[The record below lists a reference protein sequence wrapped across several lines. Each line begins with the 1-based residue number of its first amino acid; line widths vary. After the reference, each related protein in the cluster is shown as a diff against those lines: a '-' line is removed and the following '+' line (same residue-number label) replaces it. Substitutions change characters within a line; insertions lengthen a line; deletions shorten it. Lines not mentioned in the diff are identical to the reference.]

1 MRPSRQ
7 ATPADAGNGA
17 DGLRAK
23 VSYLSDPASYPER
36 PTAVE
41 LVQTHMSCVFLTDRH
56 AWKLKKPVRY
66 PFLDF
71 STREARRIDCEEE
84 LRLNRRLAADVYLEV
99 VPLALAPGGGFAL
112 GGGGEAADWLVKMR
126 RLPRRLM
133 LDQALREGGVERADV
148 TALIRAL
155 VDFYRG
161 AEPVPI
167 DPARY
172 RLRFESG
179 IREGYRELACGGYG
193 LPAQAIAAAEAGALA
208 ALERETVALERRARE
223 RRIVEG
229 HGDLRPEH
237 VCLGAQPLVID
248 CLEFN
253 RDWRVLDP
261 ADELAYL
268 ALECVHAGAAW
279 IGDVA
284 LASYREQAAD
294 PVPAGL
300 LAFYQAYRAGIRARL
315 CAWHLHDHPD
325 PADQGR
331 WIARA
336 QRYLDLAQRRACADP
351 VRP

>member
-1 MRPSRQ
+1 MTRTSTQEKVAFLGRPR
-7 ATPADAGNGA
+7 
-17 DGLRAK
+17 
-23 VSYLSDPASYPER
+23 SYAEQPR
-36 PTAVE
+36 AVE
-41 LVQTHMSCVFLTDRH
+41 VIETHMSWVFLTDRH
-56 AWKLKKPVRY
+56 AYKLKKPVRWNS
-66 PFLDF
+66 LDF
-71 STREARRIDCEEE
+71 STPELRRHHCEEE
-84 LRLNRRLAADVYLEV
+84 LRLNRRLAAGVYLGV
-99 VPLALAPGGGFAL
+99 IALTVEANGALAL
-112 GGGGEAADWLVKMR
+112 GGAGKPVDWLVQMR
-126 RLPRRLM
+126 RLPAARM
-133 LDQALREGGVERADV
+133 LD
-148 TALIRAL
+148 
-155 VDFYRG
+155 
-161 AEPVPI
+161 
-167 DPARY
+167 
-172 RLRFESG
+172 RL
-179 IREGYRELACGGYG
+179 IREGHLVLADVRPAALRLACLYAEARPIPLAPSAYRKQLAEGVCSDLQTLRRPEFR
-193 LPAQAIAAAEAGALA
+193 LPSDRVRAIADAQLQFLERHA
-208 ALERETVALERRARE
+208 ALFDQRARE
-223 RRIVEG
+223 GRIVEG

-237 VCLGAQPLVID
+237 VCLGVQPLVID